1 LTPTTDA
8 SAPILNIAPPY
19 DLGYRD
25 DILVKKHAREDSNL
39 VKQEVVNTMIQE
51 VGQSKLKEAEAIT
64 EDVQHVAVKACLMAL
79 TKNAKKLEARA
90 KMRRAKTCLFRE
102 EEEYDGDDR
111 TVMEHMLR
119 QGAGLYLQLALKDL
133 FLQKKTHD
141 LKERQSQLRS
151 EGAILVLQGK
161 FSY

>member
-1 LTPTTDA
+1 
-8 SAPILNIAPPY
+8 
-19 DLGYRD
+19 
-25 DILVKKHAREDSNL
+25 
-39 VKQEVVNTMIQE
+39 MIQE